1 MGNQL
6 PTKEIVEH
14 LLSCGKFST
23 LELLW
28 VSGTNVQRQ
37 RGHVRNHMS
46 ELMQNKSIVREFSDV
61 LKKSMY
67 SAPKPL
73 RPLNPRPSDR
83 EIIFKA
89 KDRSELID
97 FIHSIYQKFGFLP
110 DNVKDTEAYYYSKR

>member
-6 PTKEIVEH
+6 PVKESIEH
-14 LLSCGKFST
+14 LLSCGRFST

-28 VSGTNVQRQ
+28 ISGTNVQRQ
-37 RGHVRNHMS
+37 RAHIRNHIE
-46 ELMQNKSIVREFSDV
+46 ELMRTGAVTRRFDDN

-67 SAPKPL
+67 TAPAPL

-110 DNVKDTEAYYYSKR
+110 DSVQDTEAYYYSKR